1 MYVAPSTGEIISTN
15 GGTLQGVL
23 VGVLVEVGV
32 LVIEGVD
39 VGVSVSG
46 GAVGKEP
53 YPT

>member
-1 MYVAPSTGEIISTN
+1 MYVAPSAGEIISTK
-15 GGTLQGVL
+15 GGSLQGVL

-32 LVIEGVD
+32 LVIVGVD

>member
-1 MYVAPSTGEIISTN
+1 MGEIICNT
-15 GGTLQGVL
+15 GGTLQGVI

-32 LVIEGVD
+32 LVIVGVD